1 LRQDTKERKECD
13 TQYFVAQQRC
23 SKAGQERTG
32 MMPDKQALDVFYGTV
47 PLILV
52 LLWIAFRKEMLLRR
66 GR

>member
-1 LRQDTKERKECD
+1 
-13 TQYFVAQQRC
+13 
-23 SKAGQERTG
+23 